1 MLVGEMTIK
10 FPPVCT
16 EHTSLE
22 KVYGLLANAPDRLVV
37 IIDGEAHRVPIGV
50 VTERSICEQIIGR
63 RRDPRGL
70 SAANVIDCDIV
81 KIDIEAHIEKLSGK
95 ITARKPLIVIDSDR
109 RFIGL
114 LDASAPHVANGQI
127 TAPEFVPSN
136 PGVTPAAHPIMGLA

>member
-81 KIDIEAHIEKLSGK
+81 KIDIEADIEKLSGS
-95 ITARKPLIVIDSDR
+95 IAGRKPLIVIDSER

-114 LDASAPHVANGQI
+114 LDASAPHTANGHL

-136 PGVTPAAHPIMGLA
+136 PGVSPAAQPIMG